1 MPATRD
7 GKTWRSQFYYE
18 DWQGVRH
25 KKNKRGFKTKA
36 EAEEWERNFRQQ
48 QRKDLDINFENFVE
62 IYFSDVENRLREG
75 TIKNKR
81 YVFDLKVTP
90 YFKKKRMCE
99 IKTSDIRAWQ
109 NELIKQGYAPTYL
122 KSINNQLAALFNYAV
137 RYYDLKDNPCRK
149 AGSIGK
155 SKADDMEFWTKQ
167 EFKQFLPSMDKK
179 PEARM
184 AFMLLYWTGMRI
196 GELLALTY
204 EDIDLEKRIISISKS
219 YQRLD
224 GKDVI
229 TPPKTPKSNRK
240 ITIPPFLAEELKEY
254 CSHLYGIMPNERMFR
269 FTKSY
274 MEHEIVRGIKETG
287 VKRIRLHDLR
297 HSHASLLVELGFQ
310 PLAIAE
316 RLRHEKIETTLNTYS
331 HLYPNK
337 QAELADRLELE
348 NEEKDILNNIDGL
361 VYPHKWEYLNY
372 LEEIRYRKASTL
384 TLQQVKEPILTF
396 LEFNEMMERESVMPV
411 EVVGNVQD
419 AVVVEEAEEIEETIG
434 TEKNQAEEL
443 EVQDISILESTVEEV
458 AVIEPVVERPLTIEE
473 RAKEISTVIR
483 NNYGRYDNVPVKVKA
498 ELFKFSIDDLDADM
512 KLHSLVLKELNV
524 KMYSSELYD
533 DYMSVVD
540 ATDKKPVE
548 AQNVNYYNIEKRWN
562 RSR

>member
-7 GKTWRSQFYYE
+7 GKTWRCQFYYE

-48 QRKDLDINFENFVE
+48 QRKELDINFENFVE
-62 IYFSDVENRLREG
+62 IYFADVENRLRES

-90 YFKKKRMCE
+90 YFKKKKMCE
-99 IKTSDIRAWQ
+99 IKTADIRAWQ

-122 KSINNQLAALFNYAV
+122 KSINNQLAALFKYAV

-179 PEARM
+179 PEAKM

-240 ITIPPFLAEELKEY
+240 ITIPPFLAEELKGY
-254 CSHLYGIMPNERMFR
+254 CSCLYGIMPNERMFR

-274 MEHEIVRGIKETG
+274 MEHEIVRGIKKAG
-287 VKRIRLHDLR
+287 VKRIRIHDLR
-297 HSHASLLVELGFQ
+297 HSQQRLQTDNKELEQ
-310 PLAIAE
+310 
-316 RLRHEKIETTLNTYS
+316 RHEDLQYTNG
-331 HLYPNK
+331 
-337 QAELADRLELE
+337 EL
-348 NEEKDILNNIDGL
+348 
-361 VYPHKWEYLNY
+361 
-372 LEEIRYRKASTL
+372 
-384 TLQQVKEPILTF
+384 
-396 LEFNEMMERESVMPV
+396 
-411 EVVGNVQD
+411 
-419 AVVVEEAEEIEETIG
+419 
-434 TEKNQAEEL
+434 
-443 EVQDISILESTVEEV
+443 
-458 AVIEPVVERPLTIEE
+458 
-473 RAKEISTVIR
+473 
-483 NNYGRYDNVPVKVKA
+483 
-498 ELFKFSIDDLDADM
+498 
-512 KLHSLVLKELNV
+512 
-524 KMYSSELYD
+524 
-533 DYMSVVD
+533 
-540 ATDKKPVE
+540 
-548 AQNVNYYNIEKRWN
+548 QNVNDRLSDDNHTLEQRNDAFQSDNQALRRQYNDLQQSNVQLEKQQKELKSNIGQMVQSEELLQRDVRKYDEAPEWQLPEPGAFTSAKAFRDKVVLPLVNKLKFLVKNLTIQCVRLKEEVLKLRKEKRELLESVEFYKGKIRDMN
-562 RSR
+562 ERTELLQEKADNLERVKRYAGVEQIDTIIGKVKEQERVELQARRYKRSYEAR

>member
-62 IYFSDVENRLREG
+62 IYFADVENRLRES

-90 YFKKKRMCE
+90 YFKKKKMCE

-137 RYYDLKDNPCRK
+137 RYYDLNDNPCRK

-196 GELLALTY
+196 GDDDDKIRLNQRKPSKYKGLRRFGP
-204 EDIDLEKRIISISKS
+204 EKNLQRINK
-219 YQRLD
+219 
-224 GKDVI
+224 
-229 TPPKTPKSNRK
+229 
-240 ITIPPFLAEELKEY
+240 FMKERPIFY
-254 CSHLYGIMPNERMFR
+254 KNLIQMKENFR
-269 FTKSY
+269 FYLRCFYCITKVVILQFNS
-274 MEHEIVRGIKETG
+274 EKQD
-287 VKRIRLHDLR
+287 RI
-297 HSHASLLVELGFQ
+297 
-310 PLAIAE
+310 
-316 RLRHEKIETTLNTYS
+316 
-331 HLYPNK
+331 
-337 QAELADRLELE
+337 
-348 NEEKDILNNIDGL
+348 
-361 VYPHKWEYLNY
+361 
-372 LEEIRYRKASTL
+372 
-384 TLQQVKEPILTF
+384 
-396 LEFNEMMERESVMPV
+396 
-411 EVVGNVQD
+411 
-419 AVVVEEAEEIEETIG
+419 
-434 TEKNQAEEL
+434 
-443 EVQDISILESTVEEV
+443 
-458 AVIEPVVERPLTIEE
+458 
-473 RAKEISTVIR
+473 
-483 NNYGRYDNVPVKVKA
+483 
-498 ELFKFSIDDLDADM
+498 
-512 KLHSLVLKELNV
+512 
-524 KMYSSELYD
+524 SS
-533 DYMSVVD
+533 
-540 ATDKKPVE
+540 
-548 AQNVNYYNIEKRWN
+548 
-562 RSR
+562 